1 MHRGLLDSATMLDAV
16 SFAMTDAYLGVAL
29 ARPMSTIDEAHAL
42 HREIARRLAAATLTR
57 VLLDY
62 RAVGD
67 HTDEVR
73 ECMWAWAAQAPLDP
87 RAPIEAIAAIVTGEL
102 TRVRLN
108 MTALARRVPMRA
120 FANEVDAVQWLV
132 KPNTRR
138 TTRIINRV

>member
-1 MHRGLLDSATMLDAV
+1 MSGEA
-16 SFAMTDAYLGVAL
+16 SFVATDAYVGVVL
-29 ARPMSTIDEAHAL
+29 ARPMATVDEAHAL

-62 RAVGD
+62 RAVGA

-73 ECMWAWAAQAPLDP
+73 ECMWAWAEQAPLDP
-87 RAPIEAIAAIVTGEL
+87 HAPIEAIAAVVTGEL

-120 FANEVDAVQWLV
+120 FANEVDAVKWLV
-132 KPNTRR
+132 TPNTRR
-138 TTRIINRV
+138 TTRIIHRV